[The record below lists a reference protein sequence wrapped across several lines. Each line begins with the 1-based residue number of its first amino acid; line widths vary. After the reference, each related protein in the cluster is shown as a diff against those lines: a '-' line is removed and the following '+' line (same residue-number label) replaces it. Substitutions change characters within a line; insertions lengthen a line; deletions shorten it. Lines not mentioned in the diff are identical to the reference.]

1 MTWSPGFRLVTPAP
15 TSSTTPAPSWPRIEG
30 NRPSGSAP
38 DRVKASVW
46 QMPVARISTSTSPA
60 LGPSR
65 SSSTISSGFL
75 ASKAT
80 AARVFMSRPPG
91 GFRAPCHRHRP
102 SPMLNSKGRAVTE
115 NNWLEGRHALIT
127 GGGTGIGAAAAAH
140 LHAAGAKITVTGRR
154 REPLDAIASMVSG
167 TAVQADVTDRDQIAR
182 AFDEARAANG
192 PIEML
197 IVNAGIAESAP
208 FHKMTRDSWDRIIA
222 VNLTAAFECA
232 QAALPDLLASENGRL
247 VFVASVASLR
257 GVPYAAHYAAS
268 KHGLLG
274 LMRSLAAEYAKSN
287 LTVNAVCPGYVDT
300 PMTNQSIARVS
311 QITGRSEDQARAAI
325 TNMNASGRLGDPD
338 GIGTMILTL
347 CLPQSRDVNGAAVT
361 IDGGT
366 SA

>member
-1 MTWSPGFRLVTPAP
+1 MT
-15 TSSTTPAPSWPRIEG
+15 
-30 NRPSGSAP
+30 
-38 DRVKASVW
+38 
-46 QMPVARISTSTSPA
+46 Q
-60 LGPSR
+60 
-65 SSSTISSGFL
+65 
-75 ASKAT
+75 
-80 AARVFMSRPPG
+80 
-91 GFRAPCHRHRP
+91 
-102 SPMLNSKGRAVTE
+102 

-127 GGGTGIGAAAAAH
+127 GGGTGIGAAAATH
-140 LHAAGAKITVTGRR
+140 LHAAGARISVTGRR
-154 REPLDAIASMVSG
+154 REPLDKIAAMVSG
-167 TAVQADVTDRDQIAR
+167 TAVQCDVTDPAQIAR

-197 IVNAGIAESAP
+197 VVNAGIAESAP

-222 VNLTAAFECA
+222 TNLTAAFECSQVA
-232 QAALPDLLASENGRL
+232 IGDLLKSENGRL

-300 PMTNQSIARVS
+300 PMTDQSIARVS
-311 QITGRSEDQARAAI
+311 EITGRSEDQSRSAI
-325 TNMNASGRLGDPD
+325 TNMNASGRLVDPD
-338 GIGTMILTL
+338 GIATMILTL